1 MIYIGSPV
9 LAWTTVLGRRKF
21 QWGIRQK
28 ECLNCSR
35 AQYHSRKYI
44 SVEPKY
50 DTPVCW
56 LYSLDHWTGIYHM
69 TRKFLWGVG
78 NEMSELH
85 LTWADTEG
93 ILCRWLTENYPA
105 IVFSC
110 IDYCSLAT
118 QCGCHG
124 ISFSP
129 LPVQHYHCLTV
140 SVIQATIYTTCTCGG
155 TLLTQASEMNPLR

>member
-21 QWGIRQK
+21 QRGIRQK

-56 LYSLDHWTGIYHM
+56 LYSLA
-69 TRKFLWGVG
+69 TRLVYITWLGSFYEELAMKCLNCILRGQTLREYYVG
-78 NEMSELH
+78 
-85 LTWADTEG
+85 G
-93 ILCRWLTENYPA
+93 WLRIIQQLFFPA
-105 IVFSC
+105 P
-110 IDYCSLAT
+110 T
-118 QCGCHG
+118 QCDCHG
-124 ISFSP
+124 ISISP

-140 SVIQATIYTTCTCGG
+140 SVIQATIYTTCSCGG